1 MADWL
6 PSLNALRAFEV
17 VCRHLNYA
25 HAAAELRV
33 TPAAVKQLVQKL
45 EDALGAPLV
54 RRSGRGLALTREGR
68 AGFEGLSGGFAQIS
82 AAVGRMRVRNRRQ
95 RLIVSAEPSFATA
108 WLVPRLNRFR
118 QTHEEIDVLID
129 SALRIVDLEAGEA
142 DVAIRFGAAP
152 DRRLVTRRLVDE
164 RICALCSPSLV
175 SGPPHLR
182 KLDDLRQATLLH
194 WDMSDLTWAIST
206 RDWMDWQS
214 WLARVGMK
222 NFELQRQIVFS
233 DYNLALQAAIAGQGL
248 VLGSYPILR
257 NIIDARLLV
266 DPFGV
271 TLDAGIGYDAVMT
284 REAYERPQVRSFA
297 DWIAS
302 ETAQV
307 S

>member
-6 PSLNALRAFEV
+6 PSLNALRAFEA

-25 HAAAELRV
+25 HAAEELRV

-45 EDALGAPLV
+45 EDTLGTPLV
-54 RRSGRGLALTREGR
+54 KRSGRGLALTQEGR

-82 AAVGRMRVRNRRQ
+82 AAVGRMRARSRRQ

-108 WLVPRLNRFR
+108 WLVPRLSRFR
-118 QTHEEIDVLID
+118 QEHADIDVLID
-129 SALRIVDLEAGEA
+129 SSLRIVDLWNGEA

-152 DRRLVTRRLVDE
+152 DRRLITRRLFDE

-175 SGPPHLR
+175 SGPPHLQ
-182 KLDDLRQATLLH
+182 KLDDLRHATLLH
-194 WDMSDLTWAIST
+194 WDTSDLTWAVST

-214 WLARVGMK
+214 WLARAGMADLSL
-222 NFELQRQIVFS
+222 EQQMVFG
-233 DYNLALQAAIAGQGL
+233 DYALALQAAIAGHGV
-248 VLGSYPILR
+248 VLGSQPILR
-257 NIIDARLLV
+257 DIMAAGLLV

-271 TLDAGIGYDAVMT
+271 MLDTSIGYDLVMT
-284 REAYERPQVRSFA
+284 PEAHDRPQVQYFA

-302 ETAQV
+302 ETRQTM
-307 S
+307 